1 MRARFLLA
9 LCTCLLVL
17 GTSAQTKTASKS
29 AARSKTA
36 AKGKSKTQACAVASF
51 TPACTLPFDSI
62 KQDGL
67 AIDSKCGESGCAA
80 ADTPGGIQNTAKN
93 NFCATGTAVTVTP
106 DDLKQLQADAKT
118 KGVTFGG
125 ESEVPTDRSVLQG
138 FDIGGKTVGE
148 GTLVRMAAF
157 IIETHPA
164 DVTSGESVNC
174 KSKGAVMNDV
184 HMALGLKYGAN
195 ECTSV
200 TAEISPHFRP
210 QAWSPVSK
218 VAPKPAKGAG
228 KAAPITKYPLRITGQ
243 LFFDAS
249 HVPCKRLTPV
259 GSNPKRQS
267 LWEIHPIYAIE
278 VCSQTTLAACS
289 ADDDSVWT
297 PLDQWKP

>member
-1 MRARFLLA
+1 MRTRFLLA
-9 LCTCLLVL
+9 ICSCLLVL
-17 GTSAQTKTASKS
+17 GGSAQN
-29 AARSKTA
+29 KTA
-36 AKGKSKTQACAVASF
+36 AKGKSKPKANACTVAAF

-67 AIDSKCGESGCAA
+67 AIDKRCGDSGCAA
-80 ADTPGGIQNTAKN
+80 ADTPGGLQNMAKN
-93 NFCATGTAVTVTP
+93 NFCATGAAVTVTP

-148 GTLVRMAAF
+148 GTLVRMAVF

-164 DVTSGESVNC
+164 DTSSGESVNC
-174 KSKGAVMNDV
+174 KLAGAPMNDV
-184 HMALGLKYGAN
+184 HMAMGLKYGAN

-210 QAWSPVSK
+210 KAWSPVSK
-218 VAPKPAKGAG
+218 VAPKPAKGA
-228 KAAPITKYPLRITGQ
+228 ANPAPITKFPLRITGQ

-249 HVPCKRLTPV
+249 HVPCTGGQPV

-267 LWEIHPIYAIE
+267 LWEIHPIYAID

>member
-1 MRARFLLA
+1 MRVRFLLVV
-9 LCTCLLVL
+9 CCCLLPL
-17 GTSAQTKTASKS
+17 GASAQSKTASKS
-29 AARSKTA
+29 AA
-36 AKGKSKTQACAVASF
+36 KGKSKPKASTCTVATF

-67 AIDSKCGESGCAA
+67 AIDKKCGDSGCADA
-80 ADTPGGIQNTAKN
+80 STPGGMQNMAKN

-125 ESEVPTDRSVLQG
+125 EAEVPTDRSVLQG
-138 FDIGGKTVGE
+138 FDVGGKTVGE
-148 GTLVRMAAF
+148 GTLVRMAVF

-164 DVTSGESVNC
+164 DTTSGESVNC
-174 KSKGAVMNDV
+174 KLAGAPMNDV
-184 HMALGLKYGAN
+184 HMAMGLKYGVN

-210 QAWSPVSK
+210 KAWSPVFK
-218 VAPKPAKGAG
+218 VGAKPAA
-228 KAAPITKYPLRITGQ
+228 KAATKPAAITKFPLRITGQ

-249 HVPCKRLTPV
+249 HVPCTGGKPV

-278 VCSQTTLAACS
+278 VCSKTTLAACS

>member
-1 MRARFLLA
+1 MRNRFLLGI
-9 LCTCLLVL
+9 CSCLLAL
-17 GTSAQTKTASKS
+17 AAFGQPKTASK
-29 AARSKTA
+29 
-36 AKGKSKTQACAVASF
+36 AKAKPKASSCPVASF
-51 TPACTLPFDSI
+51 APACTLPFDSI

-67 AIDSKCGESGCAA
+67 VIDSKCGDAGCAA
-80 ADTPGGIQNTAKN
+80 ADTPGGMQNMAKN

-106 DDLKQLQADAKT
+106 DDLKQLQADAET

-125 ESEVPTDRSVLQG
+125 EADVPTDRSVLQG
-138 FDIGGKTVGE
+138 FTAGDKTVGE
-148 GTLVRMAAF
+148 GTLVRMAVF

-174 KSKGAVMNDV
+174 KNKGALLNDV
-184 HMALGLKYGAN
+184 HMAMGLKYGAN

-210 QAWSPVSK
+210 KAWSPVFHVLPK
-218 VAPKPAKGAG
+218 APKGAAKPAA
-228 KAAPITKYPLRITGQ
+228 ITKFPLRITGQ

-249 HVPCKRLTPV
+249 HVPCTGSKPV

-267 LWEIHPIYAIE
+267 LWEIHPIYAMD
-278 VCSQTTLAACS
+278 VCSKSTLAECS

>member
-1 MRARFLLA
+1 MRPRFLLVM
-9 LCTCLLVL
+9 CSCLLAL
-17 GTSAQTKTASKS
+17 GASAQDKTASK
-29 AARSKTA
+29 AKPKTA
-36 AKGKSKTQACAVASF
+36 TTAKSKSKAKACPVAAF

-67 AIDSKCGESGCAA
+67 AIDSKCGDSGCAA
-80 ADTPGGIQNTAKN
+80 ADTPNGMQNLAKN
-93 NFCATGTAVTVTP
+93 NFCATNAAVTVTP
-106 DDLKQLQADAKT
+106 ADLKQLQADAKT

-125 ESEVPTDRSVLQG
+125 ESQVPTDRSVLQG

-148 GTLVRMAAF
+148 GTLVHMAAF

-174 KSKGAVMNDV
+174 KQKGALLNDV

-195 ECTSV
+195 ECSSV

-210 QAWSPVSK
+210 KAWSPVFK
-218 VAPKPAKGAG
+218 VAAKGAG
-228 KAAPITKYPLRITGQ
+228 KAAPVTKFPLRITGQ

-249 HVPCKRLTPV
+249 HVPCKGLTAV

-267 LWEIHPIYAIE
+267 LWEIHPIYAID
-278 VCSQTTLAACS
+278 VCSKTTLAACS

>member
-1 MRARFLLA
+1 MRIRFLLVI
-9 LCTCLLVL
+9 CSCLLAV
-17 GTSAQTKTASKS
+17 GAPAQTKTSSKS
-29 AARSKTA
+29 AA
-36 AKGKSKTQACAVASF
+36 KSKSKPKAKACPVATF
-51 TPACTLPFDSI
+51 TPACTLPFDAI

-67 AIDSKCGESGCAA
+67 AIDKRCGDSGCADA
-80 ADTPGGIQNTAKN
+80 STPGGMQNTAKN

-106 DDLKQLQADAKT
+106 DDLKQLQADAKA

-125 ESEVPTDRSVLQG
+125 ESDVPTDRSVLQG
-138 FDIGGKTVGE
+138 FDVGGKTVGE
-148 GTLVRMAAF
+148 GTLVRMAVF

-164 DVTSGESVNC
+164 DTTSGESVNC
-174 KSKGAVMNDV
+174 KLAGAPMNDV
-184 HMALGLKYGAN
+184 HMAMGLKYGAN

-210 QAWSPVSK
+210 KAWSPVSK
-218 VAPKPAKGAG
+218 VAAKGKA
-228 KAAPITKYPLRITGQ
+228 KAAPITKFPLRITGQ

-249 HVPCKRLTPV
+249 HVPCKKLTPV

-278 VCSQTTLAACS
+278 VCSGTTLAACS